1 MNNERLPIALS
12 VFLPLQQFHQRLGF
26 NQGSVI
32 CEIPARNGM
41 FLGTCNVWYM
51 YFICERLDLQV
62 VPIQSSRMFH
72 VCSTSDASV
81 LINKYSDF
89 MLATCISIYLLENG
103 LQRAGSRKFSQW
115 SGWCP
120 ARKYLFWYVHHF
132 HSFLCLC
139 LPFDLTFIFSES
151 SSFLLLLFY
160 PLFLLLS
167 LFLWTA
173 SLPWP
178 YTSSLGP
185 LIPSSI
191 STSVLEIRLS
201 YYLVP
206 FPGLTLLPLFSDP
219 WPISSSLV
227 SIWIPC
233 RIEGGGF
240 TGYKYLR
247 NITQPIRH
255 LDSYLVVFLQY
266 LFFY

>member
-1 MNNERLPIALS
+1 M
-12 VFLPLQQFHQRLGF
+12 
-26 NQGSVI
+26 
-32 CEIPARNGM
+32 
-41 FLGTCNVWYM
+41 
-51 YFICERLDLQV
+51 
-62 VPIQSSRMFH
+62 VPIQSSTCRMFH
-72 VCSTSDASV
+72 VCSTSGASV
-81 LINKYSDF
+81 LINKDSDF
-89 MLATCISIYLLENG
+89 MLTTCISTYLLENG
-103 LQRAGSRKFSQW
+103 LQRAGSWKFSQW

-120 ARKYLFWYVHHF
+120 ARKYLFWYVHDF

-139 LPFDLTFIFSES
+139 LPFHFTFHSFSES

-160 PLFLLLS
+160 PVFLLLS

-185 LIPSSI
+185 LTPSSI
-191 STSVLEIRLS
+191 STSILEIRLS

-206 FPGLTLLPLFSDP
+206 LPGLTLLPLFSDP

-247 NITQPIRH
+247 NITQPIGR